1 VDPSYLKMLAGACT
15 FEGNCSLISHPKA
28 RGPDL
33 GGVGLHPC
41 LLSHNCLTFSYSRCL
56 LSKMCQASR
65 MPLMRCFTWTRVG
78 VDWEACTPLL
88 GRGRVFAMA
97 LRVGVLPPINLGLL
111 YNNPLRQVTEV
122 LVHRLRLR
130 LVQLRD

>member
-1 VDPSYLKMLAGACT
+1 M
-15 FEGNCSLISHPKA
+15 
-28 RGPDL
+28 
-33 GGVGLHPC
+33 
-41 LLSHNCLTFSYSRCL
+41 
-56 LSKMCQASR
+56 
-65 MPLMRCFTWTRVG
+65 
-78 VDWEACTPLL
+78 L

-111 YNNPLRQVTEV
+111 YINPLHQVTEV